1 MAERLF
7 KTISANGQ
15 HRAGRLTEILPNSVA
30 AHGVRLDSIVAT
42 RSLNLRSCT
51 VQFD

>member
-15 HRAGRLTEILPNSVA
+15 HRPGRLTKILPNSMTDR
-30 AHGVRLDSIVAT
+30 GVRLGSIVAT
-42 RSLNLRSCT
+42 RWQN
-51 VQFD
+51 